1 MWWLSTFL
9 LPDGVDPE
17 KVGALLKVHGI
28 EVFKGPKSCKPT
40 VLLVVVLDYPRG
52 RG

>member
-1 MWWLSTFL
+1 VWWLSTFL

-28 EVFKGPKSCKPT
+28 EVGQ
-40 VLLVVVLDYPRG
+40 
-52 RG
+52 